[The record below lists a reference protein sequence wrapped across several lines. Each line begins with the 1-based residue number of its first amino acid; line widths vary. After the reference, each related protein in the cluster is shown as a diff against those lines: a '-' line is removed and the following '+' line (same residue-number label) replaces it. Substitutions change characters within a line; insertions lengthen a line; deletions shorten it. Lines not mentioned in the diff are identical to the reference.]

1 MLVDGGNYSR
11 VNDIAFTEESLQKG
25 LILVLIDTLRHVLLL
40 LLRQEELYLETF
52 LLWSFMS

>member
-25 LILVLIDTLRHVLLL
+25 LILVLINTLRHLLL
-40 LLRQEELYLETF
+40 LLL
-52 LLWSFMS
+52 